1 MISINARLFL
11 TKRRAILIGVIASIA
26 AAIIL
31 TPLILTLT
39 LPPDINAVRI
49 NLDKVE
55 VDNPSPEEE
64 SANLLTLNVF
74 FRIENPTDTTL
85 TTSKIDYTLFANGES
100 LGNGH
105 IDYVDIP
112 VHGRPQLL
120 SGGEATI
127 MSKFEIP
134 RNDPSL
140 TQFNIGNLSSSN
152 INWEAEG
159 TADIESGF
167 VTAPLT
173 FRDEV
178 ERSS

>member
-1 MISINARLFL
+1 MFL
-11 TKRRAILIGVIASIA
+11 TRRRAILIGVVAAIA
-26 AAIIL
+26 AGIIF

-39 LPPDINAVRI
+39 LPPDINAVKI

-55 VDNPSPEEE
+55 IENPSPEEE
-64 SANLLTLNVF
+64 TENLLTLNVF
-74 FRIENPTDTTL
+74 FNVDNPTDKTL
-85 TTSKIDYTLFANGES
+85 TTSKIEYTLFANGES

-134 RNDPSL
+134 RNDPTL
-140 TQFNIGNLSSSN
+140 TQISTGNLNSSD

-167 VTAPLT
+167 VTTPLA
-173 FRDEV
+173 FKDDLQ
-178 ERSS
+178 RSS

>member
-1 MISINARLFL
+1 MFL
-11 TKRRAILIGVIASIA
+11 TRRRAVLIGVAAAIA

-39 LPPDINAVRI
+39 LPPDINAVTI
-49 NLDKVE
+49 DLDKVE
-55 VDNPSPEEE
+55 ISPEEE
-64 SANLLTLNVF
+64 TANLLTLNVF
-74 FRIENPTDTTL
+74 FKVANPTDKTL
-85 TTSKIDYTLFANGES
+85 TTSKIEYTLFANGES
-100 LGNGH
+100 LGTGL

-120 SGGEATI
+120 SGGEPATI

-140 TQFNIGNLSSSN
+140 TQINIGNLSSSD

-159 TADIESGF
+159 IADIESGF
-167 VTAPLT
+167 VTTPLA
-173 FRDEV
+173 FKDEIQN
-178 ERSS
+178 SS

>member
-1 MISINARLFL
+1 MFL
-11 TKRRAILIGVIASIA
+11 TRRRALLIGVVAAIA
-26 AAIIL
+26 AAIIF

-39 LPPDINAVRI
+39 LPPDINAVKI

-55 VDNPSPEEE
+55 IENPEEE
-64 SANLLTLNVF
+64 TANLLTLNVF
-74 FRIENPTDTTL
+74 FKVDNPTDKTL

-105 IDYVDIP
+105 IDYIDIP

-134 RNDPSL
+134 RNDPTL
-140 TQFNIGNLSSSN
+140 TQFNIGNLTSSD

-167 VTAPLT
+167 VTAPLA
-173 FRDEV
+173 FKDDLQ
-178 ERSS
+178 RSS

>member
-1 MISINARLFL
+1 MFL
-11 TKRRAILIGVIASIA
+11 TKRRAILIGAVAAIA
-26 AAIIL
+26 AGLIF

-39 LPPDINAVRI
+39 LPADINAVKI

-55 VDNPSPEEE
+55 IVNPSPEEE
-64 SANLLTLNVF
+64 TANLLTLNVF
-74 FRIENPTDTTL
+74 FKIDNPTDKTL
-85 TTSKIDYTLFANGES
+85 ATSKIDYTLFANGES

-105 IDYVDIP
+105 VDYADIP

-120 SGGEATI
+120 SGGEARI

-134 RNDPSL
+134 RSDSSL
-140 TQFNIGNLSSSN
+140 TQFNIGNLSSSD
-152 INWEAEG
+152 INWEADG

-167 VTAPLT
+167 VTSPLAFKT
-173 FRDEV
+173 EL

>member
-1 MISINARLFL
+1 MFL
-11 TKRRAILIGVIASIA
+11 TRRRAILIGVVAAIA

-39 LPPDINAVRI
+39 LPPDINAVKI

-55 VDNPSPEEE
+55 LENPSPEEE
-64 SANLLTLNVF
+64 TANLLTLNVF
-74 FRIENPTDTTL
+74 FKVENPTDKTL
-85 TTSKIDYTLFANGES
+85 TTSRIDYTLFANGES

-105 IDYVDIP
+105 VDYVDIP

-127 MSKFEIP
+127 MSKFELP
-134 RNDPSL
+134 RNDPTL
-140 TQFNIGNLSSSN
+140 TQINVENLNSSD
-152 INWEAEG
+152 INWKAQG

-167 VTAPLT
+167 VATPLT
-173 FRDEV
+173 FKDDLQ
-178 ERSS
+178 RSS

>member
-1 MISINARLFL
+1 MFL
-11 TKRRAILIGVIASIA
+11 TRRRAVLIGVVAAIA

-39 LPPDINAVRI
+39 LPPDINAVKI
-49 NLDKVE
+49 NLDRVE
-55 VDNPSPEEE
+55 IENPSPEEE
-64 SANLLTLNVF
+64 TANLLTLNVF
-74 FRIENPTDTTL
+74 FKIANPTDKTL
-85 TTSKIDYTLFANGES
+85 TTSKIEYTLFANGES
-100 LGNGH
+100 LGAGH

-112 VHGRPQLL
+112 VHGRPQFL

-140 TQFNIGNLSSSN
+140 TQINIANLSSTD

-167 VTAPLT
+167 VTTPLA
-173 FRDEV
+173 FKDEIQ
-178 ERSS
+178 SSS

>member
-1 MISINARLFL
+1 MFL
-11 TKRRAILIGVIASIA
+11 TRRRAVLIGAIAAVA

-39 LPPDINAVRI
+39 LPPDINAVKI

-55 VDNPSPEEE
+55 IENPSPEEE
-64 SANLLTLNVF
+64 TANLLTLNVYF
-74 FRIENPTDTTL
+74 KIDNPTDKTL

-140 TQFNIGNLSSSN
+140 TQINIGNLSSFD

-167 VTAPLT
+167 ATIPLA
-173 FRDEV
+173 FKDELK
-178 ERSS
+178 RSS

>member
-1 MISINARLFL
+1 MFL
-11 TKRRAILIGVIASIA
+11 TRRRAILIGAIAA
-26 AAIIL
+26 VGAAIIL

-39 LPPDINAVRI
+39 LPSDINAVKI

-55 VDNPSPEEE
+55 IENPSPEEE
-64 SANLLTLNVF
+64 TANLLTLRVF
-74 FRIENPTDTTL
+74 FKVDNPTDTTL
-85 TTSKIDYTLFANGES
+85 TTSKIDYTLYANGES

-140 TQFNIGNLSSSN
+140 TQINIGNLSSSD
-152 INWEAEG
+152 IDWDAEG

-167 VTAPLT
+167 ATIPLA
-173 FRDEV
+173 FRDELK
-178 ERSS
+178 RSS

>member
-1 MISINARLFL
+1 MFL
-11 TKRRAILIGVIASIA
+11 TRRRAILIGAIAAVA

-39 LPPDINAVRI
+39 LPPDINAVKI

-55 VDNPSPEEE
+55 IENPSPEEE
-64 SANLLTLNVF
+64 TANLLTLNVYF
-74 FRIENPTDTTL
+74 KIDNPTDKTL

-120 SGGEATI
+120 SGSEATI

-140 TQFNIGNLSSSN
+140 TQINIGNLSSSD
-152 INWEAEG
+152 IDWEAEG

-167 VTAPLT
+167 ATIPLT
-173 FRDEV
+173 FKDELK
-178 ERSS
+178 RSS